1 MRRFLNVAVA
11 AVVLCGSG
19 VAASAANAVTSTH
32 PRTITTHVPIVLKTN
47 PPTPRPHPTDPHH
60 KVPGNH

>member
-1 MRRFLNVAVA
+1 MTVATL
-11 AVVLCGSG
+11 VLGGFG
-19 VAASAANAVTSTH
+19 VAAFANTTSTH
-32 PRTITTHVPIVLKTN
+32 PRTLSTHVPIVLRTN

>member
-1 MRRFLNVAVA
+1 MRRFLNVTVA
-11 AVVLCGSG
+11 TVVLCGFG
-19 VAASAANAVTSTH
+19 AGAFAADAVTSTH
-32 PRTITTHVPIVLKTN
+32 PRTIATHVPIALKTN

>member
-1 MRRFLNVAVA
+1 VTVATLVLGSFGVAVF
-11 AVVLCGSG
+11 
-19 VAASAANAVTSTH
+19 ANTTSTH
-32 PRTITTHVPIVLKTN
+32 PRTLSTHVPIVLRTN